1 MISNDIHVYSRYRI
15 FEHNLKHHRLS
26 YLSDL
31 FTSVHGRK
39 NRGIQR
45 IPSSHCTA
53 VTISMKEGF
62 KEAPPTKNPS
72 MFGFAMSSFRSGH
85 CDVLELWELTFAKNT
100 FFAAQSILTGRFFF
114 VTSGSN

>member
-39 NRGIQR
+39 NRGIQES
-45 IPSSHCTA
+45 PVLTA
-53 VTISMKEGF
+53 
-62 KEAPPTKNPS
+62 P
-72 MFGFAMSSFRSGH
+72 R
-85 CDVLELWELTFAKNT
+85 
-100 FFAAQSILTGRFFF
+100 
-114 VTSGSN
+114 